1 MNIDIY
7 SDIACPW
14 CRIGK
19 KNLFDA
25 LAQWQAPGQ
34 EPVTI
39 TYRAFQ
45 LDPRTPEQG
54 EDFTAAMQ
62 RKMGNGANIERAT
75 SQVANAGKAVGL
87 EFRFDL
93 VQKMPNTKLAH
104 RLVAITPESHRGE
117 LVDALFA
124 AYFQQGLDVT
134 SLPVLLELATGIGL
148 DAAALADR
156 LEAGEGTAEVDADL
170 ANASRIGV
178 TGVPFFVFNNKF
190 ALSGAYPPAEFVKLL
205 DKVAAEA

>member
-34 EPVTI
+34 ESVNI

-45 LDPRTPEQG
+45 LDPHVPEQG
-54 EDFTAAMQ
+54 EDFAAAMQ
-62 RKMGNGANIERAT
+62 RKMGSGANMERAT
-75 SQVANAGKAVGL
+75 SQVAKAGEAVGL

-104 RLVAITPESHRGE
+104 RLIAIAPEARRGE

-124 AYFQQGLDVT
+124 AYFQQGLDVS
-134 SLPVLLELATGIGL
+134 SLPVLLELAAGIGL
-148 DAAALADR
+148 DAAALAEQ
-156 LEAGEGTAEVDADL
+156 LQAGRGTAEVDADL
-170 ANASRIGV
+170 ATASRIGV
-178 TGVPFFVFNNKF
+178 SGVPFFVFNNKF
-190 ALSGAYPPAEFVKLL
+190 ALSGAYPAAEFVKLL
-205 DKVAAEA
+205 DKVATEA